1 MTLSPELLKAF
12 AEDNLELKF
21 RRAYEEAAPEAAAA
35 QALDAELAGVKRRD
49 LTPKQTSDLIDRV
62 GYERYMQIP
71 WDDQP
76 RDELGRYRVR

>member
-1 MTLSPELLKAF
+1 MDERDVDLVREIVREVMVERDRLAAGERQAQQQ
-12 AEDNLELKF
+12 AEQEQLAAI
-21 RRAYEEAAPEAAAA
+21 RRS
-35 QALDAELAGVKRRD
+35 Q

-76 RDELGRYRVR
+76 RDDSGRFRRW